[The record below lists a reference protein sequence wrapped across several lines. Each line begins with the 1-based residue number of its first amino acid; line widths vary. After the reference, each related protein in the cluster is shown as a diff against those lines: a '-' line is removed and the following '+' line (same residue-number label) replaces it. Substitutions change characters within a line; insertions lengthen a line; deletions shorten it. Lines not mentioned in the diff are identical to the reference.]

1 MKTTGLPTSEEV
13 VATAKVLN
21 LIADIK
27 IKKPHLRVAQI
38 VRNAAFITYGGISDS
53 DLLHLT
59 DDSLINGLKELLEE

>member
-38 VRNAAFITYGGISDS
+38 VRNAAFITNGGVAA
-53 DLLHLT
+53 DLLHFT